1 MNCLIIS
8 EANLAPLAA
17 LNESAPHS
25 QRLTPFTLADD
36 RSALN
41 ADLLADCGEGAT
53 WSHFA
58 PLLHS
63 LPCEEIPLNA
73 LAAPTLSPW

>member
-1 MNCLIIS
+1 MNCLILS
-8 EANLAPLAA
+8 EADLARLAV

-58 PLLHS
+58 PLLAS
-63 LPCEEIPLNA
+63 LSSEEIPLNE
-73 LAAPTLSPW
+73 LTVPTLSPW